1 MKISFM
7 QCSNTCMYRSCVAKY
22 LENRAERKQRE
33 RTHTMED
40 LGLCLTFGTIAGLAT
55 AGAMYRNKS
64 SKILLNSLEI
74 AALVSGL
81 SYILSLGAD
90 KFYKK

>member
-7 QCSNTCMYRSCVAKY
+7 QCSDTCMCRNRIAIYSV
-22 LENRAERKQRE
+22 NRAEKNQRE
-33 RTHTMED
+33 KVHTMED

-55 AGAMYRNKS
+55 AGAMYRNRKS
-64 SKILLNSLEI
+64 RIILNSIEI